1 MKSYNSKVN
10 ILLQKSSSWWN
21 IYNVPEDVPQKPVF
35 DNFEQLEK
43 TCLSIKNSS
52 SEKNVIIQET
62 SWFLLIELGKMS
74 IDMKKITTSAMN
86 NDALKML

>member
-43 TCLSIKNSS
+43 IAYL
-52 SEKNVIIQET
+52 
-62 SWFLLIELGKMS
+62 
-74 IDMKKITTSAMN
+74 
-86 NDALKML
+86 